1 MEAKGPAIPSWET
14 VVGTLMK
21 GTCCRAELSL
31 AASIFVP
38 PPTAKIIRGFQ
49 VLIRS
54 STAEMSFMVTVST
67 RIVSTFMP
75 VCWSW
80 LRTFCPAISQL
91 FCPAMMR
98 AEPVKPSLCVTSA
111 TRFRVPFPTMTS
123 RGSCM

>member
-14 VVGTLMK
+14 VVGMLMK
-21 GTCCRAELSL
+21 GNCCRAELSL

-38 PPTAKIIRGFQ
+38 PPTAKTTLGFKA
-49 VLIRS
+49 LILS
-54 STAEMSFMVTVST
+54 SIVVTSFMVTVST
-67 RIVSTFMP
+67 RSVSTLAP

-80 LRTFCPAISQL
+80 WRTFSPAISQL

-98 AEPVKPSLCVTSA
+98 AEPAKPRRCVTSA